1 MKDLNPFIQD
11 YKNQRKD
18 NINISELEAY
28 KWNAFKHFKENC
40 KESASIGEWI
50 SVVFGKAGNLLSS
63 SKYLPLGMLADFSCN
78 DGEPVHLQELF
89 DDLLVKGGVPTPQSV
104 RSFIKGTKEIMQT
117 MASRGYKNWSGRKN
131 LNSYQDVHAVSVY
144 LSMFYP
150 NDFYIYKFGVFQDF
164 AEIVGYTIEKR
175 NAVDRLF
182 EFQEL
187 CHIVKAELKKDVD
200 LIDEYK
206 EWLNNYDYEDDA
218 LCLLT
223 QDFIYAVARHLN
235 PESYR
240 KVKGNQPRVRSC
252 EVIQVLD
259 IRSSI
264 AETPKQRKY
273 EGVKDVDYEKVNRQ
287 NRAVGK
293 AGELWVINA
302 EKDRLREKNLNVDLV
317 KYIAQ
322 ENGDGCGYD
331 IESIEDDGITPRYI
345 EVKTTT
351 GGLSQ
356 SIYFT
361 DNEMAFS
368 KEHKDNY
375 YLYRVYNFK
384 SSDRPAD
391 LLIVK
396 GGLDEIHAR
405 PVLYKANIVINK

>member
-1 MKDLNPFIQD
+1 MKDLIPFIQD
-11 YKNQRKD
+11 YKNQRKV
-18 NINISELEAY
+18 IRKLETY
-28 KWNAFKHFKENC
+28 KWKAFKHFRENC
-40 KESASIGEWI
+40 YNKDYTSIGEWI
-50 SVVFGKAGNLLSS
+50 RVVFSKAGNLLSS
-63 SKYLPLGMLADFSCN
+63 SNYLPLSMLADFSCN
-78 DGEPVHLQELF
+78 DGEPANLQRLF
-89 DDLLVKGGVPTPQSV
+89 DDLLVKWGVPTPQSV
-104 RSFIKGTKEIMQT
+104 RNFIKGTNGIMQA
-117 MASRGYKNWSGRKN
+117 MALRGYKNWLGRKK

-164 AEIVGYTIEKR
+164 AKIVGYTIEKR

-187 CHIVKAELKKDVD
+187 CHIVKTELKKDID
-200 LIDEYK
+200 LIDEYR
-206 EWLNNYDYEDDA
+206 EWLNIYGYEDDA

-235 PESYR
+235 PESFR
-240 KVKGNQPRVRSC
+240 KVKGNQPRIRSC
-252 EVIQVLD
+252 REIYVSD
-259 IRSSI
+259 IKYSI
-264 AETPKQRKY
+264 AETHKQRKY
-273 EGVKDVDYEKVNRQ
+273 EGVRGVDYGKINRQ

-293 AGELWVINA
+293 AGELWAINA
-302 EKDRLREKNLNVDLV
+302 EKDRLIELNLNIDLV

-322 ENGDGCGYD
+322 DKGDGCGYD
-331 IESIEDDGITPRYI
+331 IESVEDDGITPRYI

-368 KEHKDNY
+368 KEHKNNY
-375 YLYRVYNFK
+375 YLYRVYKFD
-384 SSDRPAD
+384 SADRPAD

-396 GGLDEIHAR
+396 GGLDEIHAE
-405 PVLYKANIVINK
+405 PVLYKASIVINK